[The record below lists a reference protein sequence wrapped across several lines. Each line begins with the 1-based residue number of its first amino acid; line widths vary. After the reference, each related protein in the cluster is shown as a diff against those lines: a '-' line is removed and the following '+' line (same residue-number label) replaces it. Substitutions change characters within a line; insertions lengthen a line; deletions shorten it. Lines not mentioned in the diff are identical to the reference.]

1 MFGRDKKKEEA
12 RQQKLG
18 KAVESM
24 LVKDYIELLGNT
36 KRLIW
41 SSLVRG
47 LFVGFGTVIGAT
59 VMVAILLWVLSLLND
74 VPWVGKI
81 FENLQNTIDKTK
93 P

>member
-18 KAVESM
+18 KAVENM

-47 LFVGFGTVIGAT
+47 VLLGFGTVIGAT
-59 VMVAILLWVLSLLND
+59 VLIGVLLWLLSLGEKLPFVD
-74 VPWVGKI
+74 RL

-93 P
+93 

>member
-1 MFGRDKKKEEA
+1 MFGRDKKKEEE

-18 KAVESM
+18 KAVETM

-47 LFVGFGTVIGAT
+47 VFVGFGTVIGAT
-59 VMVAILLWVLSLLND
+59 VIIAVLLWLLSLGEKL
-74 VPWVGKI
+74 PFAEGI
-81 FENLQNTIDKTK
+81 FENLQNTIKK
-93 P
+93 GK

>member
-1 MFGRDKKKEEA
+1 MFGRNKNDQE

-18 KAVESM
+18 KAVEMM

-47 LFVGFGTVIGAT
+47 VFVGFGTVIGAT
-59 VMVAILLWVLSLLND
+59 VMVGLLLWILSLLND

-81 FENLQNTIDKTK
+81 FENLQQTINDAKQ
-93 P
+93 